1 MTISISDPFYVLT
14 YFCIQSKNHIAS
26 WIGFHN
32 KPTLLALK
40 PWKNVAFYKAMQL
53 IETNKKN
60 FDMIVIYLAN
70 TITNL
75 ISTLANYKPSFQ
87 KKILDAGIQDVST
100 SISIVHDLIERS
112 PDGDVMM
119 VMMMKVTNICKH
131 EIVDTRA

>member
-1 MTISISDPFYVLT
+1 M
-14 YFCIQSKNHIAS
+14 
-26 WIGFHN
+26 
-32 KPTLLALK
+32 
-40 PWKNVAFYKAMQL
+40 AFYKAMQL

-119 VMMMKVTNICKH
+119 VMMMKVTNIYKH

>member
-75 ISTLANYKPSFQ
+75 IFALANYKPSFQ
-87 KKILDAGIQDVST
+87 KIALHSVLKNS
-100 SISIVHDLIERS
+100 
-112 PDGDVMM
+112 
-119 VMMMKVTNICKH
+119 
-131 EIVDTRA
+131 